1 MTNPGIINA
10 LNYAMTTTGCT
21 RQEAIAAVMKTM
33 VETGISP
40 RVALDAMFGEGT
52 HQKIADQIWTE
63 LQPA

>member
-21 RQEAIAAVMKTM
+21 RQEAISLVLKTM

-40 RVALDAMFGEGT
+40 RKALDAMFGEGT
-52 HQKIADQIWTE
+52 HQQIAEQLWSE

>member
-1 MTNPGIINA
+1 MTNTGIINA
-10 LNYAMTTTGCT
+10 LNYAMTATSCS

-52 HQKIADQIWTE
+52 HQELAEQIWTD
-63 LQPA
+63 LQSA

>member
-1 MTNPGIINA
+1 MTNPGIIKA

-21 RQEAIAAVMKTM
+21 RQEAISLVMKTM

-40 RVALDAMFGEGT
+40 QKALNAMFGEGT
-52 HQKIADQIWTE
+52 HQQIAEQLWNE

>member
-1 MTNPGIINA
+1 MTNTGIINA
-10 LNYAMTTTGCT
+10 LNYAMTATGCS

-52 HQKIADQIWTE
+52 HQELAEQIWTD
-63 LQPA
+63 LQSA

>member
-1 MTNPGIINA
+1 MTNTGIINA
-10 LNYAMTTTGCT
+10 LNYAMTATGCS

-52 HQKIADQIWTE
+52 HQELAEQIWTD
-63 LQPA
+63 LQNA

>member
-1 MTNPGIINA
+1 MTNTGIINA
-10 LNYAMTTTGCT
+10 LNYAMTATGCS

-52 HQKIADQIWTE
+52 PSGAC
-63 LQPA
+63 